1 MTKDFNIRPLEQQDG
16 EQWQFIWGEY
26 LSFYETKLPPEIYS
40 ETFFRLTD
48 SNNTVQN
55 CLVAHTGETLH
66 GLVHYIFHADNWKST
81 DVCYLQDL
89 FVLREMRQKGIAKAL
104 IQAVYEAADTNG
116 TSSVYWMTQE
126 FNQKARKLYDQ
137 VASLTPF
144 IIYER

>member
-1 MTKDFNIRPLEQQDG
+1 
-16 EQWQFIWGEY
+16 
-26 LSFYETKLPPEIYS
+26 
-40 ETFFRLTD
+40 
-48 SNNTVQN
+48 
-55 CLVAHTGETLH
+55 
-66 GLVHYIFHADNWKST
+66 
-81 DVCYLQDL
+81 
-89 FVLREMRQKGIAKAL
+89 MRQKGIAKAL

>member
-1 MTKDFNIRPLEQQDG
+1 M
-16 EQWQFIWGEY
+16 
-26 LSFYETKLPPEIYS
+26 
-40 ETFFRLTD
+40 TD

-89 FVLREMRQKGIAKAL
+89 FVIKEMRQKGIAKAL